1 MRVPGGS
8 SDMTEAE
15 VLYFK
20 SNVLKSSQTERGK
33 MSNKGPGKKK
43 KSVFCLSQSSWDV
56 EKEEKELCI
65 LCFKDI

>member
-1 MRVPGGS
+1 MRLPGGS

-43 KSVFCLSQSSWDV
+43 KKV
-56 EKEEKELCI
+56 
-65 LCFKDI
+65 CFV

>member
-1 MRVPGGS
+1 MRVPRGS

-20 SNVLKSSQTERGK
+20 SKVLKSSQTERGK

-43 KSVFCLSQSSWDV
+43 CVLFKSVKLGCGEGVFQGY
-56 EKEEKELCI
+56 I
-65 LCFKDI
+65 M